1 MNGDPISIDANLRG
15 FLEEV
20 RAGQSLA
27 LAAWAAQ
34 VLRRESLTMPELE
47 RCFRLGFEG

>member
-1 MNGDPISIDANLRG
+1 MIDAPISIDANLRE

-27 LAAWAAQ
+27 LAAWAARI
-34 VLRRESLTMPELE
+34 LKSETLTMPELE